1 MSKKSTQAIFRT
13 VIRAGRYGR
22 RLWNEREDF
31 MCYALRLASDNHE
44 ITPEEY
50 EQAYEAI
57 QSYLEGH
64 SSVLRSALRNA
75 GIINKPVGTLEEFAE
90 GYGREFY
97 WNWSKRPALN

>member
-1 MSKKSTQAIFRT
+1 MSKKSTQAIYRT

-22 RLWNEREDF
+22 RLEYEREDF
-31 MCYALRLASDNHE
+31 MCYALRLARDNHE

-50 EQAYEAI
+50 ERAYGAI
-57 QSYLEGH
+57 QSYLKGH

-75 GIINKPVGTLEEFAE
+75 GIIKKPVTLGEFAE

-97 WNWSKRPALN
+97 WNWSKRPAL